1 MLAIFF
7 ISRYQYGPFVFFV
20 AEVMSNNLTTD
31 GLKMFSLLPEAPLR
45 PEARGICHIC
55 HMVNPALSITYGRPT
70 TALTIN
76 LLLPVTMCKRW
87 RRDAAEIGQWRQM
100 RATCDVTANR
110 WRNERIIGGVPEV
123 RYWTCV
129 AQSVAAARGHR
140 CSNHSLLVMDQE
152 TRFNET
158 EPMTYNHRLKL
169 PKVLISR

>member
-1 MLAIFF
+1 MLRKSASDVRCARRVT
-7 ISRYQYGPFVFFV
+7 SRPI
-20 AEVMSNNLTTD
+20 D
-31 GLKMFSLLPEAPLR
+31 
-45 PEARGICHIC
+45 
-55 HMVNPALSITYGRPT
+55 
-70 TALTIN
+70 
-76 LLLPVTMCKRW
+76 
-87 RRDAAEIGQWRQM
+87 
-100 RATCDVTANR
+100 DVTS
-110 WRNERIIGGVPEV
+110 ESSGGVPEV